1 MGNILTKI
9 IEQKKIE
16 VPKLKETGVTEQVL
30 QVSRPSLVER
40 LRAATSMAVIAE
52 IKRASPSKGAI
63 KLDVNP
69 IEQAVTYERAGAT
82 AISVLTDEMFFK
94 GSIEDLQEVSQHVQ
108 IPRLCKDFMI
118 DEIQIDR
125 AYAAGA
131 TVILLIVAA
140 LSKERLQAL
149 YDYAKQKGLDVLTEV
164 HDEEELDAALAID
177 AEIIG
182 INNRNL
188 KTFVV
193 DLAVTERLASRLD
206 PSKHII
212 ISESG
217 IKTVADVE
225 RVKQAGAR
233 GILVGETLME
243 ATDVAATLK
252 QLQLP
257 LGVE

>member
-9 IEQKKIE
+9 IDQKQIE
-16 VPKLKETGVTEQVL
+16 VPKLKEEGVKGPTL
-30 QVSRPSLVER
+30 QVSRPSLVES
-40 LRAATSMAVIAE
+40 LRSATSMAVIAE
-52 IKRASPSKGAI
+52 IKRASPSKGEI

-69 IEQAVTYERAGAT
+69 VEQALTYERAGAA
-82 AISVLTDEMFFK
+82 AISVLTDETFFK
-94 GSIEDLQEVSQHVQ
+94 GSIEDLQMVSQQVQ
-108 IPRLCKDFMI
+108 IPRLCKDFVI

-125 AYAAGA
+125 AYKSGA
-131 TVILLIVAA
+131 TIVLLIVAA

-164 HDEEELDAALAID
+164 HDEQELEIALEID

-217 IKTVADVE
+217 IKTVQDVE

-233 GILVGETLME
+233 GILVGETLMQAE
-243 ATDVAATLK
+243 DVTETLK
-252 QLQLP
+252 QFRLP
-257 LGVE
+257 L

>member
-1 MGNILTKI
+1 MLTKI
-9 IEQKKIE
+9 IDQKKIE

-30 QVSRPSLVER
+30 HVSRPSLVER

-69 IEQAVTYERAGAT
+69 IEQALTYERAGAT

-193 DLAVTERLASRLD
+193 DLEVTERLASRLD

-257 LGVE
+257 FGVE